1 MKVVLF
7 SPPKVVELYV
17 GLTSFLGSLLGP
29 TERVS
34 SRKNGVKIFFLLIMM
49 VLLTET
55 VDDGVASCSCL
66 MMMMMMMMT
75 KLMMVGLSPSCL
87 HASFIFFRI

>member
-17 GLTSFLGSLLGP
+17 GLTSFLGSLPGP

-34 SRKNGVKIFFLLIMM
+34 SRKNGVRIFFLLIMM
-49 VLLTET
+49 VLLIIRTT
-55 VDDGVASCSCL
+55 RT
-66 MMMMMMMMT
+66 MI
-75 KLMMVGLSPSCL
+75 
-87 HASFIFFRI
+87 FIRNS

>member
-34 SRKNGVKIFFLLIMM
+34 SRKNGVKIFFLLMMM
-49 VLLTET
+49 VLLIIRTT
-55 VDDGVASCSCL
+55 RT
-66 MMMMMMMMT
+66 MI
-75 KLMMVGLSPSCL
+75 
-87 HASFIFFRI
+87 FIRNS

>member
-1 MKVVLF
+1 MKDEKKVVLF

-49 VLLTET
+49 
-55 VDDGVASCSCL
+55 
-66 MMMMMMMMT
+66 MY
-75 KLMMVGLSPSCL
+75 
-87 HASFIFFRI
+87 R

>member
-7 SPPKVVELYV
+7 SPPKDVELYV

-34 SRKNGVKIFFLLIMM
+34 SRKNCFKIFFLLIMM
-49 VLLTET
+49 I
-55 VDDGVASCSCL
+55 
-66 MMMMMMMMT
+66 
-75 KLMMVGLSPSCL
+75 
-87 HASFIFFRI
+87 FIRNS

>member
-7 SPPKVVELYV
+7 SPPKVVELCV
-17 GLTSFLGSLLGP
+17 GLTPFLGALLGP

-34 SRKNGVKIFFLLIMM
+34 SRKNGVKICFLLIMM

-66 MMMMMMMMT
+66 MMMMMMMT
-75 KLMMVGLSPSCL
+75 KLMMVGLSSSCL

>member
-34 SRKNGVKIFFLLIMM
+34 SRKNGVKIFFLLMKM
-49 VLLTET
+49 VLLIIRTT
-55 VDDGVASCSCL
+55 RT
-66 MMMMMMMMT
+66 MI
-75 KLMMVGLSPSCL
+75 
-87 HASFIFFRI
+87 FIRNS

>member
-17 GLTSFLGSLLGP
+17 GLTSFLGFLLGP

-34 SRKNGVKIFFLLIMM
+34 SRENGVKIFFLLIMM
-49 VLLTET
+49 VY
-55 VDDGVASCSCL
+55 
-66 MMMMMMMMT
+66 
-75 KLMMVGLSPSCL
+75 
-87 HASFIFFRI
+87 R